1 MRMRYSPMSPF
12 VRKARVTAHEVGVA
26 DRIELVPT
34 DVWNPKTGLDSDNP
48 LEKIPTLIL
57 DDGRVLFDSPFICA
71 YLDHEFGGGSLF
83 PPPGPAR
90 WAAFRIQALG
100 DGIADAAVL
109 WMDDTCRPAEQQS
122 DFWKAR
128 LQGFGRAH
136 V

>member
-34 DVWNPKTGLDSDNP
+34 DVWDPKTGLDSANP

-57 DDGRVLFDSPFICA
+57 DDGKVLFDSPFICE

-83 PPPGPAR
+83 QPPVPAR
-90 WAAFRIQALG
+90 WAAFRLQALSSEVSR
-100 DGIADAAVL
+100 DGKGWVK
-109 WMDDTCRPAEQQS
+109 R
-122 DFWKAR
+122 
-128 LQGFGRAH
+128 G
-136 V
+136 

>member
-57 DDGRVLFDSPFICA
+57 DDGRVLFDSPFICE
-71 YLDHEFGGGSLF
+71 YLAPEFGRGSLF
-83 PPPGPAR
+83 QPPGPAR
-90 WAAFRIQALG
+90 RAAFRPPALG
-100 DGIADAAVL
+100 GGTAEAAVL
-109 WMDDTCRPAEQQS
+109 RMDKTRPPP
-122 DFWKAR
+122 
-128 LQGFGRAH
+128 G
-136 V
+136 